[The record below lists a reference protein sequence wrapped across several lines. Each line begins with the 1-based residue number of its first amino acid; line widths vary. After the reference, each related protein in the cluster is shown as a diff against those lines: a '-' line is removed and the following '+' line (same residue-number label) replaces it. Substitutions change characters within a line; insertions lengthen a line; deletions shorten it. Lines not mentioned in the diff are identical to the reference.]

1 MTDTTLAA
9 TPVAKPISPAR
20 EVWLSLKANKGA
32 LAGLVVIVVL
42 VLAAILADV
51 IAPYHYAEVFKEC
64 VIKQCPPVWQEGS
77 DSRFLLGTDAVG
89 RDLLSRIIYG
99 SRYSL
104 FIGTIVVTISLAA
117 GILFGLLSGFF
128 RGTVD
133 ILIMRAMDIILSIP
147 SLLLA
152 LAIVAILGSGLL
164 NAMIA
169 VAITYMPHY
178 ARLARAA
185 VLTELPKDYVTAS
198 RVAGAGT
205 LRLML
210 NTVLPNCLAPLIVQA
225 TLSFS
230 TAILDAAA
238 LGFLGYGA
246 QAPTPEWGTMLADAR
261 TLIRSMPWVVT
272 LPGPRH
278 PHHGA
283 GLQPAGRRAARCARP
298 EAEALTAMALLE
310 IRNLAVEFQTHRGPF
325 RAVDG
330 IDLTLEPGELLGVV
344 GESGSGKSV
353 TMLAVMGLIAWPGK
367 VTADVMRFDGID
379 LLSLS
384 DRERRKI
391 VGKDIAMIFQE
402 PMTSLNPSFSVGYQI
417 METLAVHE
425 GGSRSERRR
434 RTIELLEQVGIPA
447 AATRLDSFPHQLS
460 GGMCQRVM
468 IAMAI
473 ACNPKLLIA
482 DEPTTALD
490 VTIQAQILDLLVV
503 AAAATA
509 TWRWSSSPMT
519 WAWWRRPRSA

>member
-9 TPVAKPISPAR
+9 TPVAKTISPTH

-42 VLAAILADV
+42 VLAAVLADV

-64 VIKQCPPVWQEGS
+64 VVKQCPPVWQDGS
-77 DSRFLLGTDAVG
+77 DSRFLLGADAVG

-128 RGTVD
+128 RGTID
-133 ILIMRAMDIILSIP
+133 ILIMRAMDIILSVP

-169 VAITYMPHY
+169 VAITYVPHY

-272 LPGPRH
+272 LPG
-278 PHHGA
+278 
-283 GLQPAGRRAARCARP
+283 
-298 EAEALTAMALLE
+298 
-310 IRNLAVEFQTHRGPF
+310 LAILITVLAFN
-325 RAVDG
+325 
-330 IDLTLEPGELLGVV
+330 LLGD
-344 GESGSGKSV
+344 
-353 TMLAVMGLIAWPGK
+353 GLRDA
-367 VTADVMRFDGID
+367 
-379 LLSLS
+379 
-384 DRERRKI
+384 
-391 VGKDIAMIFQE
+391 
-402 PMTSLNPSFSVGYQI
+402 
-417 METLAVHE
+417 
-425 GGSRSERRR
+425 
-434 RTIELLEQVGIPA
+434 
-447 AATRLDSFPHQLS
+447 LD
-460 GGMCQRVM
+460 
-468 IAMAI
+468 
-473 ACNPKLLIA
+473 PKLK
-482 DEPTTALD
+482 
-490 VTIQAQILDLLVV
+490 
-503 AAAATA
+503 
-509 TWRWSSSPMT
+509 R
-519 WAWWRRPRSA
+519 

>member
-1 MTDTTLAA
+1 MTDTTVAA
-9 TPVAKPISPAR
+9 APVAKTISPTH

-42 VLAAILADV
+42 VLAAVLADV
-51 IAPYHYAEVFKEC
+51 VAPYHYAEVFKEC
-64 VIKQCPPVWQEGS
+64 VTKQCPPVWQEGS
-77 DSRFLLGTDAVG
+77 DSRFILGADAVG

-104 FIGTIVVTISLAA
+104 FIGAIVVTISLAA

-128 RGTVD
+128 RGTID

-169 VAITYMPHY
+169 VAITYVPHY

-261 TLIRSMPWVVT
+261 SLIRSMPWVVT
-272 LPGPRH
+272 FPG
-278 PHHGA
+278 
-283 GLQPAGRRAARCARP
+283 
-298 EAEALTAMALLE
+298 
-310 IRNLAVEFQTHRGPF
+310 LAILITVLAFN
-325 RAVDG
+325 
-330 IDLTLEPGELLGVV
+330 LLGD
-344 GESGSGKSV
+344 
-353 TMLAVMGLIAWPGK
+353 GLRDA
-367 VTADVMRFDGID
+367 
-379 LLSLS
+379 
-384 DRERRKI
+384 
-391 VGKDIAMIFQE
+391 
-402 PMTSLNPSFSVGYQI
+402 
-417 METLAVHE
+417 
-425 GGSRSERRR
+425 
-434 RTIELLEQVGIPA
+434 
-447 AATRLDSFPHQLS
+447 LD
-460 GGMCQRVM
+460 
-468 IAMAI
+468 
-473 ACNPKLLIA
+473 PKLK
-482 DEPTTALD
+482 
-490 VTIQAQILDLLVV
+490 
-503 AAAATA
+503 
-509 TWRWSSSPMT
+509 R
-519 WAWWRRPRSA
+519 